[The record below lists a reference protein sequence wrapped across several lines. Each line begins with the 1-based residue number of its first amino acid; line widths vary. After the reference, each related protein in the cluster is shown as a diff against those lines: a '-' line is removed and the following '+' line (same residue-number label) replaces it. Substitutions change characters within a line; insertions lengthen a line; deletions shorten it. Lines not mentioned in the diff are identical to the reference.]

1 MSDSDVKLQDKPLLA
16 KLSARDLIAQDA
28 QFHPQ
33 CLVSLYSRARETKS
47 NEEDTVNHGIT
58 LAEVV
63 SYIEDTRMDELVSP
77 VFKLTDLVKF
87 YSTRLE
93 QLGTKVSERIPSTK
107 LKNSILGYFPD
118 MEAHKQGQDTVIFPM
133 QKLEVL

>member
-1 MSDSDVKLQDKPLLA
+1 MSDSDLKLQDKPLLA
-16 KLSARDLIAQDA
+16 KLSAGDLIAQDA

-33 CLVSLYSRARETKS
+33 CLVSLYNRARETKS
-47 NEEDTVNHGIT
+47 NEEDAVNHGIT